1 MPPGADG
8 IPGYPPHTGWQVPGM
23 RASRGPNGVTHYALV
38 DDLSS
43 PDRPVGVLR
52 RSYRD
57 GGRRDEAF
65 TLDLVWHR
73 SSLLI
78 CAERGDLFLEITA

>member
-1 MPPGADG
+1 M
-8 IPGYPPHTGWQVPGM
+8 
-23 RASRGPNGVTHYALV
+23 THYALV

-43 PDRPVGVLR
+43 PDRPAGLLR

-65 TLDLVWHR
+65 TLDLLWHR

-78 CAERGDLFLEITA
+78 CAERGDLENEFTMITADQASRIADRIRRSAVK